1 MSSTTHDLRL
11 FGLDL
16 RTLWQDMRRP
26 WQDMHRWPLL
36 AWMAPEVPVRLLHSD
51 GRETVWL
58 GTKSQ
63 IKTPSAKE
71 AVSRFV
77 AVELPDELVLRRKLV
92 LPEMPDAQTADA
104 VSLET
109 HTVSPFAA
117 DDLVWGYA
125 VHPGAKNHS
134 QIELVLASRKQVEQY
149 LHTQAPRLNGVVPEV
164 WALAG
169 GITPVA
175 LAGFGEKQRA
185 GYMAGWRRIGYGLL
199 LLVAGLLAAIAVTPT
214 AQLRMRAVE
223 AVNAYTAVQQR
234 TQPLAQQREVLVKT
248 TERLAE
254 LKEALSVTIDPL
266 RVIDLLTQALPDDT
280 SLQSLQI
287 QGLKV
292 TMAGLTTNAA
302 ALMQHLSTQ
311 PGMRDVKAPTAAT
324 RRQGASQENFTVE
337 FLLEPKVFAPAP
349 AVAGEAAP
357 NAPAAV
363 PAGEAAAAIA
373 PASAPASVPNRAVAP
388 VNTASNAPVFMPPGA
403 ISPKALQKATPSTA
417 KPAQ

>member
-1 MSSTTHDLRL
+1 M
-11 FGLDL
+11 DL

-36 AWMAPEVPVRLLHSD
+36 AWMAPEVPIRLLHAD

-71 AVSRFV
+71 AASRFV

-92 LPEMPDAQTADA
+92 LPEMPEAQTVDA

-109 HTVSPFAA
+109 HTISPFAA

-125 VHPGAKNHS
+125 THPGAKNQS
-134 QIELVLASRKQVEQY
+134 QIELVLASRRQVEQY
-149 LHTQAPRLNGVVPEV
+149 VHTQAPRLNGVVPEV

-169 GITPVA
+169 GGTPVA
-175 LAGFGEKQRA
+175 LAGFGEKQRSA
-185 GYMAGWRRIGYGLL
+185 YIAGWRRIGYALL
-199 LLVAGLLAAIAVTPT
+199 LLVLGLLIAIALTPT
-214 AQLRMRAVE
+214 AQLRLRAIE
-223 AVNAYTAVQQR
+223 AVNAYTAVHQR
-234 TQPLAQQREVLVKT
+234 TQPLTQQREVLVKT
-248 TERLAE
+248 AERLVE
-254 LKEALSVTIDPL
+254 LKDTMAVTIDPL
-266 RVIDLLTQALPDDT
+266 RVMDLLTQALPDDT

-324 RRQGASQENFTVE
+324 RRQGSSQENFTVE

-349 AVAGEAAP
+349 AVAVEAVP
-357 NAPAAV
+357 SAPAAAPV
-363 PAGEAAAAIA
+363 VEATAAVT
-373 PASAPASVPNRAVAP
+373 PASAPVSTPNKAVAP
-388 VNTASNAPVFMPPGA
+388 VAPASNAPVFMPPGA
-403 ISPKALQKATPSTA
+403 ISPRALQKAPSSTA
-417 KPAQ
+417 KPAP